1 MVNMALSL
9 LSPTASDSMLYPLL
23 ANTPAIRF
31 IIPLSSPTNTEI
43 VWRRTLHSLPPQTK
57 EKYNPPRLIESVE
70 QATATN
76 TPHGTNS
83 GGERH
88 WITHVSLAALAGAPT
103 AAALTAVTAS
113 PPPPPEEAAAT
124 ARRTRG
130 HHGRSAAAAR
140 AGTPPARHAGA
151 GGEGR
156 RWCGEATD
164 IVWLG
169 SSSKVTGGW
178 SVLCDSGHGAL
189 GLVFGLSHG
198 STSRVY
204 AEWRGEGG
212 WWKITGLAPARPR
225 AAWLW
230 GETACA
236 ACASASASVTPPA
249 ARGRGAIRSR
259 WVTGGPAFALGH
271 HLAGQRQRL
280 GGVGDR
286 PIFGILV

>member
-130 HHGRSAAAAR
+130 HHGRRAAALGDAASTACR
-140 AGTPPARHAGA
+140 RRRRGA
-151 GGEGR
+151 EVVR
-156 RWCGEATD
+156 EATD

-169 SSSKVTGGW
+169 SSSKVTGAGLYCVTVGTGH
-178 SVLCDSGHGAL
+178 SV
-189 GLVFGLSHG
+189 
-198 STSRVY
+198 
-204 AEWRGEGG
+204 
-212 WWKITGLAPARPR
+212 
-225 AAWLW
+225 
-230 GETACA
+230 
-236 ACASASASVTPPA
+236 
-249 ARGRGAIRSR
+249 
-259 WVTGGPAFALGH
+259 
-271 HLAGQRQRL
+271 
-280 GGVGDR
+280 
-286 PIFGILV
+286 